1 MTNDVEAA
9 AAAVVARLGRRPIDE
24 LEAAVVLEAW
34 GGIEAPKSLAMG
46 PAIVEV
52 TRGRSQT
59 WRKPILKKS
68 TRESGGNDS
77 SSNQAVSSV
86 LMLFSIIIWMISL
99 PSVDGLSLSLF
110 ALRIMPIV
118 LGVQWF
124 LKGRYLSSADGL
136 KMLRKL
142 DPISV
147 LLLALA
153 LLLSWQVSGVHGEL
167 GAALVVVWTAAM
179 LLIVRGWGIA
189 GSVVFVVA
197 AIGGFLDIGTLIN
210 VALVTVVMVAATV
223 AAVLSLPNTSIPPGT
238 WDQVAIG
245 TSIGVLFGLL
255 IGAGMNPRAGAI
267 LSSSFPVVIFTI
279 LGAMLGSSQ
288 LNRLWIVTLSS
299 SIDQRSE
306 IPGHSIARRANALI
320 KGAIFR
326 VVGFSSISLPIGL
339 FMTRTEYGL
348 EALWPFIAFILA
360 MVVVVIGTLADAFGE
375 GLWTLAALSAGCLV
389 AVGLRLLGL
398 DAQVSGLALIGGAAV
413 SLAVLVNPVKQ
424 MTDDLGMIIATR
436 L

>member
-9 AAAVVARLGRRPIDE
+9 AAAVVARLGRRPVDE
-24 LEAAVVLEAW
+24 LEVAVVLEAW

-46 PAIVEV
+46 PAIVEL

-99 PSVDGLSLSLF
+99 PPVDGLSLSLF

-136 KMLRKL
+136 KMMRKL

-153 LLLSWQVSGVHGEL
+153 LLLSWQVSGVHGEPAHPEL

-197 AIGGFLDIGTLIN
+197 AIGGFLDMGTLIN

-223 AAVLSLPNTSIPPGT
+223 AAVLSLPNTIIPPGT

-288 LNRLWIVTLSS
+288 LNRIWIITLSS
-299 SIDQRSE
+299 
-306 IPGHSIARRANALI
+306 
-320 KGAIFR
+320 
-326 VVGFSSISLPIGL
+326 
-339 FMTRTEYGL
+339 
-348 EALWPFIAFILA
+348 
-360 MVVVVIGTLADAFGE
+360 
-375 GLWTLAALSAGCLV
+375 
-389 AVGLRLLGL
+389 
-398 DAQVSGLALIGGAAV
+398 
-413 SLAVLVNPVKQ
+413 
-424 MTDDLGMIIATR
+424 
-436 L
+436 